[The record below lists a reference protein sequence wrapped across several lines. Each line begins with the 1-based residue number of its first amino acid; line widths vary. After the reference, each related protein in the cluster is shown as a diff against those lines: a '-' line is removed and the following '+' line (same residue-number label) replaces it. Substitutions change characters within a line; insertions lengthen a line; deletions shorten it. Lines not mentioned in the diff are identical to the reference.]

1 MRNKILFFLL
11 LTVISNG
18 FGQSIPKKIAL
29 TDILQAIE
37 KEFNVKFS
45 YAVEDVAIVFI
56 EKPDSKLNLKETITD
71 LNRKTLLNFQAL
83 NARYIT
89 VSVINKTISVC
100 GTVFSEDSE
109 IPLTSATISS
119 NDGKINSISDEN
131 GEFKIQNIPL
141 NTQLI
146 ISYLGFESREFSA
159 SELFS
164 DKSSC
169 TKIILSPKNEILNQ
183 VVISKF
189 LTTGLESR
197 MDGSTVLNTKKFGIL
212 PGLVEP
218 DILQMIQALPGVE
231 SNNESIANINV
242 RGGTN
247 DQNLMLWDNI
257 KMYHSGHFFG
267 LISAYNP
274 NITNKV
280 VVSKNGTSA
289 EFSDGVS
296 STINMSTNDV
306 ITNTFSGGG
315 GMNLIS
321 ADAFLEIP
329 ISKKLELHIS
339 GRRSFTDVF
348 KSPTYSNYFNRSFQD
363 SEIRTNQG
371 NTDQIESASNFYFY
385 DFTAKLLFDLN
396 DKHHFRFNMININN
410 NLDYSE
416 RLLSS
421 SNQSDTKSSNLTQRN
436 SGYGGDWKAIWN
448 SKLTSNISA
457 YYSKYTINSM
467 DYRLESDQNLRQ
479 ENEVLQTGIKINA
492 LYKLNPNLNLLFG
505 YQVNETGML
514 NQTTVSLP
522 SYERT
527 RKDVLLDQAL
537 YLESEYQY
545 NGTYIRAGLRV
556 NYFQKFDKVLV
567 EPRINIRQELSKLVA
582 LKFEGELKNQTTTQV
597 IDFQDDFL
605 GVEKRRW
612 VLVNNKDIPIAISQQ
627 ASFGIGLRPR
637 NLSIDLTGFY
647 KKVDGITARNQGF
660 YNNLQFINTNG
671 SYTVEGLE
679 FIANKTARKYSAWI
693 SYTYSVNNYE
703 FNAFTSS
710 KFPNNLDLRH
720 SVSMA
725 FNYNLSGNLKL
736 SFGGIWH
743 TGQPYTSPVEGNE
756 TVRNGNNT
764 AINYNAPNSENLDS
778 FMRLD
783 ASVYYNFKVSKSL
796 KASLRAGIINF
807 TNENNTIN
815 RYYIVNPN
823 NTTQVIQRDNKSIG
837 LTPNISLRLNF

>member
-1 MRNKILFFLL
+1 MRNKTLMVLL
-11 LTVISNG
+11 LFLTSSSY
-18 FGQSIPKKIAL
+18 GQTNSKKILL
-29 TDILQAIE
+29 TDLLLNVE
-37 KEFNVKFS
+37 KQFNVKFS
-45 YAVEDVAIVFI
+45 YSVEDITLVYV
-56 EKPDSKLNLKETITD
+56 EKPEPELNLEAVIHY
-71 LNRKTLLNFQAL
+71 LNRKTLLNFKAL

-89 VSVINKTISVC
+89 VSVLNKTISVC
-100 GTVFSEDSE
+100 GIVLSDDPE
-109 IPLTSATISS
+109 IPLSGASISTIDRIT
-119 NDGKINSISDEN
+119 NTISDEN
-131 GEFKIQNIPL
+131 GRFNLGEIPI
-141 NTQLI
+141 NSTLI
-146 ISYLGFESREFSA
+146 ISYLGYESRQFRA
-159 SELFS
+159 SELFLES
-164 DKSSC
+164 SSC
-169 TKIILSPKNEILNQ
+169 SKIILSTKNEALNQ

-197 MDGSTVLNTKKFGIL
+197 MDGSTVLKTKKFGIL

-218 DILQMIQALPGVE
+218 DILQMIQALPGIE
-231 SNNESIANINV
+231 SSNESIANINV

-247 DQNLMLWDNI
+247 DQNLMIWDNI

-296 STINMSTNDV
+296 STINMSTNDL
-306 ITNTFSGGG
+306 ITTKFSGGG
-315 GMNLIS
+315 GINLIS

-329 ISKKLELHIS
+329 ISKKWELHVS

-371 NTDQIESASNFYFY
+371 SVDPIESASNFYFY

-396 DKHHFRFNMININN
+396 EKHHFRINMININN

-416 RLLSS
+416 RLLTS
-421 SNQSDTKSSNLTQRN
+421 SNQSETKSSNLAQRN

-448 SKLTSNISA
+448 SKLRSNISA

-467 DYRLESDQNLRQ
+467 DYRLESDQNLSQ

-492 LYKLNPNLNLLFG
+492 LYKFNSNFNLAFG
-505 YQVNETGML
+505 YQMNETGML
-514 NQTTVSLP
+514 NQTTVSIP

-537 YLESEYQY
+537 YFESEYQH

-556 NYFQKFDKVLV
+556 NYFQKFDKVLL

-582 LKFEGELKNQTTTQV
+582 LKFEGEFKNQTTTQV

-612 VLVNNKDIPIAISQQ
+612 VLVNNKDIPIAKSQQ
-627 ASFGIGLRPR
+627 ASFGIGLSPR

-660 YNNLQFINTNG
+660 YNNLQFINANG
-671 SYTVEGLE
+671 SYSSEGLE
-679 FIANKTARKYSAWI
+679 FIANKKARKNKAW
-693 SYTYSVNNYE
+693 
-703 FNAFTSS
+703 
-710 KFPNNLDLRH
+710 
-720 SVSMA
+720 VS
-725 FNYNLSGNLKL
+725 
-736 SFGGIWH
+736 
-743 TGQPYTSPVEGNE
+743 
-756 TVRNGNNT
+756 
-764 AINYNAPNSENLDS
+764 
-778 FMRLD
+778 
-783 ASVYYNFKVSKSL
+783 
-796 KASLRAGIINF
+796 
-807 TNENNTIN
+807 
-815 RYYIVNPN
+815 
-823 NTTQVIQRDNKSIG
+823 
-837 LTPNISLRLNF
+837 